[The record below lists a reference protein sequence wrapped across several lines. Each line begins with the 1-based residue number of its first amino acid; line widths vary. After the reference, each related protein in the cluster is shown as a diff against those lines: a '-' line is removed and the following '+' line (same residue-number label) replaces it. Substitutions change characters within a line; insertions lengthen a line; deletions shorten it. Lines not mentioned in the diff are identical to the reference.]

1 MQYEEEYYMKTG
13 ILMDGFRVNGCAETV
28 QLKLKCSQSATNF
41 SPFVTF
47 IVTAEQSS
55 RQSVCS

>member
-1 MQYEEEYYMKTG
+1 MKIS
-13 ILMDGFRVNGCAETV
+13 ILMDGFRVNGHALTV

-47 IVTAEQSS
+47 HSDSTAKQ
-55 RQSVCS
+55 QAVCV

>member
-1 MQYEEEYYMKTG
+1 MKIG
-13 ILMDGFRVNGCAETV
+13 ILMDGFRVNGRAQTV

-47 IVTAEQSS
+47 KVTAQQSS
-55 RQSVCS
+55 RQSVCSWL